1 MGFSQEWLD
10 LRDIVM
16 VYIPY
21 TKGVSSTII
30 KQKIVDQT
38 KMKK

>member
-10 LRDIVM
+10 IRNIVM

-21 TKGVSSTII
+21 TKDVSSTII
-30 KQKIVDQT
+30 KQKIVDQS
-38 KMKK
+38 KVKK